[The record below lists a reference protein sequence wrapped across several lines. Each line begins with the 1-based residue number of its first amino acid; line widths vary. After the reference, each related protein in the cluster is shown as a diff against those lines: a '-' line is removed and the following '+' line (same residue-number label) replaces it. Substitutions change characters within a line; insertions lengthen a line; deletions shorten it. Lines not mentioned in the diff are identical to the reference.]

1 MEPNRI
7 GRVLGVGTRV
17 AANMLRQQAQAAA
30 SASQAAAS
38 ASKTGLPASSAN
50 QGNRSGSVAKA
61 VSGIAGAQN
70 LRTTG
75 QKVARG
81 ARGFGRSLWNPF
93 AHATTVLW
101 LEITGL
107 FFGLFTLYFISNG
120 WKFHHDSLSGPDHRK
135 FLLYASCAMVFF
147 YFTVSSFARARR
159 KGRLQH
165 RQAK

>member
-30 SASQAAAS
+30 SAPQA
-38 ASKTGLPASSAN
+38 GRPASS
-50 QGNRSGSVAKA
+50 GNRSGSVAKA
-61 VSGIAGAQN
+61 VSSLGGSQN

-81 ARGFGRSLWNPF
+81 AKGFGRSLWNPF

-135 FLLYASCAMVFF
+135 FLLYASCAVVFF

>member
-30 SASQAAAS
+30 STRQTGHPGASGS
-38 ASKTGLPASSAN
+38 
-50 QGNRSGSVAKA
+50 QGNRSGAASTT
-61 VSGIAGAQN
+61 VSGLAGAEN
-70 LRTTG
+70 LRSTG
-75 QKVARG
+75 RKVARG
-81 ARGFGRSLWNPF
+81 AKGFGRSLWNPF

-101 LEITGL
+101 LEVTGL
-107 FFGLFTLYFISNG
+107 FFGLFTLYFLSNS
-120 WKFHHDSLSGPDHRK
+120 WKFHHDSVSGPDHRK
-135 FLLYASCAMVFF
+135 FLLYTICAVVFL
-147 YFTVSSFARARR
+147 YFTVSSFLRARR

>member
-30 SASQAAAS
+30 SAPQTGRAAS
-38 ASKTGLPASSAN
+38 S
-50 QGNRSGSVAKA
+50 GNRSGSVAKA
-61 VSGIAGAQN
+61 VSSPGGSQS

-81 ARGFGRSLWNPF
+81 AKGFGRSLWNPF

-107 FFGLFTLYFISNG
+107 FFGLFTLYFLSNG

-135 FLLYASCAMVFF
+135 FLLYASCAVVFL